1 MLPPACRLL
10 WLLFVFTASSLAQLA
25 PAASPPDSATAQVQ
39 PPPHKETVI
48 VTGTAQPLP
57 LEESDRSVNVV
68 VAPNTLLLGSFANLL
83 QLDSSVDLQQ
93 RAPGV
98 QADISIRGAGF
109 ADTLVLLNGMRIND
123 AQTGHHNFDV
133 PVPLDAIR
141 QIEILR
147 GTGST
152 LYGSDAVGGVVNVL
166 TRVADPAELVFRGS
180 VGSFGTNTQS
190 GFFSFSQAALSQ
202 QFSFERELSTGFE
215 DDREYRNSSV
225 SSDTLLRT
233 PLGATHLFLSA
244 LDRPFGANDFYGN
257 YHSWERTKTWY
268 AALQQ
273 DLGKNTFVGFSF
285 RRHTDLFELF
295 RDNPLLDAN
304 RHADEIWDAVVR
316 RHNDFSPVIRL
327 SYGAEGTGDRVQS
340 SNLGDHHRNQA
351 AAYGVLDL
359 RSIKRF
365 SLSLGARE
373 EFFGHR
379 QTFFAPT
386 VSGGA
391 WLSGT
396 LKLRAAVGRTFRRP
410 TYTDLYY
417 EDPADLGNPNLK
429 PEEAMNY
436 EGGLDWHFH
445 PHWRASA
452 AVFDRNEKNGIDYV
466 RASLYDPWQATNF
479 DHLHFLGLETNLD
492 GQLPHSQQVSV
503 SYTAIR
509 GSQSVLN
516 GLASKYAFNYPVHQ
530 AVASWQMLSPQGIL
544 ARARFG
550 VLNRYGQD
558 PYALVDLYLGWSRFR
573 LRPYLQLTNV
583 TDTRYQE
590 ITGVDM
596 PGRAATVGVEILAW
610 RRAK

>member
-1 MLPPACRLL
+1 MLVPRLSFALILSLCLSRSISAQLPSLPP
-10 WLLFVFTASSLAQLA
+10 TAAA
-25 PAASPPDSATAQVQ
+25 PSQATL
-39 PPPHKETVI
+39 PLHKETVV

-57 LEESDRSVNVV
+57 LDESDRSVDVV
-68 VAPNTLLLGSFANLL
+68 TPPNTLLLGSFANLL

-98 QADISIRGAGF
+98 QGDISIRGAGF
-109 ADTLVLLNGMRIND
+109 AETLVLLNGMRIND
-123 AQTGHHNFDV
+123 AQSGHHNFDI
-133 PVPLDAIR
+133 PVPLDAIS
-141 QIEILR
+141 QVEVLH

-190 GFFSFSQAALSQ
+190 GFFSFSHSALSQ
-202 QFSFERELSTGFE
+202 QFSFERELSDGFE
-215 DDREYRNSSV
+215 DDREYRNSSL
-225 SSDTLLRT
+225 SSDTLWLS

-244 LDRPFGANDFYGN
+244 LDRPFGANGFYGD
-257 YHSWERTKTWY
+257 YTSWERTKTWY

-273 DLGKNTFVGFSF
+273 DFGKDTFVGLSF

-304 RHADEIWDAVVR
+304 RHADEIWDAVLR
-316 RHNDFSPVIRL
+316 RHNDLSSLVRL

-340 SNLGDHHRNQA
+340 SNLGDHHRTQG

-373 EFFGHR
+373 EVFGHR

-391 WLSGT
+391 WLSST
-396 LKLRAAVGRTFRRP
+396 LKLRGAVGRAFRRP

-429 PEEAMNY
+429 PEEATNY
-436 EGGLDWHFH
+436 EGGVDWHFH
-445 PHWRASA
+445 PHWVASA
-452 AVFDRNEKNGIDYV
+452 TVFDRDEKNGIDYI
-466 RASLYDPWQATNF
+466 RASPADPWQAANF
-479 DHLHFLGLETNLD
+479 DHLRFVGLETGLD
-492 GQLPHSQQVSV
+492 AQLSRAQKISL
-503 SYTAIR
+503 SYTAIH
-509 GSQSVLN
+509 GSQDLLH
-516 GLASKYAFNYPVHQ
+516 GDQSKYAFNYPVNE
-530 AVASWQMLSPQGIL
+530 AIASWQILSAAGVV

-550 VLNRYGQD
+550 VLNRYGQN
-558 PYALVDLYLGWSRFR
+558 PYALLDLYLGWTRFR

-583 TDTRYQE
+583 TNTAYQE
-590 ITGVDM
+590 IIGVDM
-596 PGRAATVGVEILAW
+596 PGRAALVGLEVSAW
-610 RRAK
+610 RRSK